1 MSQFASMTPIQGGV
15 TSFKTTS
22 ASAAD
27 GSQAASTATGEGGD
41 FARMLQELSETN
53 PNAAAFLLAL
63 QQAELAPQ
71 TPLVLQPGGSPLPT
85 LLGTGGNLLPPS
97 QQQTLQ
103 LSSLQQ
109 LPGEE
114 MPLLDMR
121 QLQEMLGDKL
131 GLDRSQLLAQV
142 TRSGLTAEG
151 LQSLETRGLGDF
163 GTQLQGLGLQI
174 PSAQSGTAQ
183 RSMLSL
189 PVQVPVGQAG
199 WDNAVGERIQWMVS
213 RNVQQAEIKLTP
225 PEMGPL
231 EIKITVQKD
240 QTQVHFVA
248 NHAATRDA
256 LEASIPRLREMF
268 GEINLN
274 LANVDVNQQ
283 QAGDTAAQAGGEGQ
297 VPMDEAQTAG
307 GDYNLQDSGA
317 ASGPRTLA
325 SGLLDTY
332 A

>member
-1 MSQFASMTPIQGGV
+1 MSQFASMTPMQGSV
-15 TSFKTTS
+15 TGFKT
-22 ASAAD
+22 AAAGAAD
-27 GSQAASTATGEGGD
+27 GSQVASSGAGEGID
-41 FARMLQELSETN
+41 FSQTLQELSETN

-63 QQAELAPQ
+63 QQAELTPQ
-71 TPLVLQPGGSPLPT
+71 NPLTLQPGGRPLPILT
-85 LLGTGGNLLPPS
+85 GMGGNGLPQLQQPS
-97 QQQTLQ
+97 LQ
-103 LSSLQQ
+103 LNSLQQ
-109 LPGEE
+109 LPSEE

-121 QLQEMLGDKL
+121 QLQEVLGDKL
-131 GLDRSQLLAQV
+131 GLDRSQLMAQV
-142 TRSGLTAEG
+142 ARSGLAAEG
-151 LQSLETRGLGDF
+151 LQALETRGLGDF
-163 GTQLQGLGLQI
+163 GSQLQGLGFQLQ
-174 PSAQSGTAQ
+174 SAQSGTAQ
-183 RSMLSL
+183 RAMLSM

-199 WDNAVGERIQWMVS
+199 WDSAVGERIQWMVS

-231 EIKITVQKD
+231 EIKISVQND
-240 QTQVHFVA
+240 QTQVQFVA

-283 QAGDTAAQAGGEGQ
+283 QGGETSAQETGDDQSQ
-297 VPMDEAQTAG
+297 VADGETAT
-307 GDYNLQDSGA
+307 GDYNSQDPGH
-317 ASGPRTLA
+317 ASGSRSIA